1 MLEFVSIL
9 LLSYKNMASALL
21 ILLNCGEVSGVPVLF
36 IKGDMKCYKW
46 WQIVIVFFFFSWIL
60 FFPLSLKILFNMFM
74 KDKILFPK
82 IILFLMLQFAAVVN
96 YLLSRNVISVVLK
109 GLEMYRDEKS
119 FKRDIWRILP
129 T

>member
-9 LLSYKNMASALL
+9 LLSYKNMASASL

-46 WQIVIVFFFFSWIL
+46 WQNVIVFFFFSWIL

-82 IILFLMLQFAAVVN
+82 ITLFLMIQFAAVVN
-96 YLLSRNVISVVLK
+96 YLLSRNVISVALK

-119 FKRDIWRILP
+119 FKRDI
-129 T
+129 

>member
-1 MLEFVSIL
+1 
-9 LLSYKNMASALL
+9 MASALL

-46 WQIVIVFFFFSWIL
+46 WQIVIAFFFFSWIL

-82 IILFLMLQFAAVVN
+82 IILFLMIQFAAVVN

-119 FKRDIWRILP
+119 FKRDI
-129 T
+129 

>member
-1 MLEFVSIL
+1 
-9 LLSYKNMASALL
+9 MASALL
-21 ILLNCGEVSGVPVLF
+21 ILLNCGEVSGVLVLF

-82 IILFLMLQFAAVVN
+82 IILFLMIQFAAVVN

-119 FKRDIWRILP
+119 FKRDI
-129 T
+129 